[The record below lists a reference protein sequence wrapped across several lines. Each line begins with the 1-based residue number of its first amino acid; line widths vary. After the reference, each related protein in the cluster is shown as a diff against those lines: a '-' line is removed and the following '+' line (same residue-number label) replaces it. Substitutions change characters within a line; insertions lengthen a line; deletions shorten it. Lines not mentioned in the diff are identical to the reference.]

1 MKPVITL
8 SLLFSALLCFS
19 QEEGEWDSYLADY
32 EGKIGST
39 LLDMS
44 LIRVAP
50 LKNLPFVLVTG
61 VTFKDCNE
69 DGMPSAAEFQNLYQI
84 SDSVKKIV
92 EKAVSSRLA
101 GTFTHKCQRFDY
113 YYIADTTNLRR
124 QLTELY
130 QQKFPL
136 YEPYIGLKEDR
147 NWKYY
152 LDFLFP
158 NIAVQEYMKNIK
170 VITKLSEA
178 GDKLDKPR
186 QLDHWIYFESEANRV
201 RFIQYARKEKFKV
214 ERTDKLKD
222 RERPYLLQISRIDRV
237 DMPSI
242 SQITA
247 ELRKQAEL
255 YKGKYDGWETF
266 VIKE

>member
-1 MKPVITL
+1 
-8 SLLFSALLCFS
+8 
-19 QEEGEWDSYLADY
+19 
-32 EGKIGST
+32 
-39 LLDMS
+39 
-44 LIRVAP
+44 
-50 LKNLPFVLVTG
+50 
-61 VTFKDCNE
+61 
-69 DGMPSAAEFQNLYQI
+69 
-84 SDSVKKIV
+84 
-92 EKAVSSRLA
+92 
-101 GTFTHKCQRFDY
+101 
-113 YYIADTTNLRR
+113 
-124 QLTELY
+124 
-130 QQKFPL
+130 
-136 YEPYIGLKEDR
+136 
-147 NWKYY
+147 
-152 LDFLFP
+152 
-158 NIAVQEYMKNIK
+158 MKNIK